1 MKEGDIYMKGRLF
14 SSSDFWRE
22 RMDLYQHD
30 PLEVTITRLVKVLS
44 WLALISLGI
53 LIYKLVS

>member
-1 MKEGDIYMKGRLF
+1 MKEGDIYMKGRFF

-53 LIYKLVS
+53 LIYKLVA

>member
-1 MKEGDIYMKGRLF
+1 MKGRFF

-53 LIYKLVS
+53 LIYKLVA